1 MKDKELTIDKAAEK
15 LQKSFNELSK
25 VDLSSLSA
33 EERAEIR
40 KKLEKT
46 KKLILKLKENKS

>member
-1 MKDKELTIDKAAEK
+1 MKNKELTIDKAAEK

-25 VDLSSLSA
+25 VDLASLSA
-33 EERAEIR
+33 EEGAEIR